1 MAMANKKF
9 HLGYLI
15 AGTLLLILSSSAWG
29 QDKVPAT
36 TEEARTAF
44 EAADAELNTVYRQCI
59 EPDRTTVQAIS
70 ALQQSQRVWVQYR
83 DLNAAAY
90 QTGQSS
96 RKVTKDQFY
105 YYAETVITKSRLQ
118 ELKTLFLTD

>member
-1 MAMANKKF
+1 LHSVVDPWLKR
-9 HLGYLI
+9 L
-15 AGTLLLILSSSAWG
+15 WPR
-29 QDKVPAT
+29 KVPAT
-36 TEEARTAF
+36 TEEARSAF
-44 EAADAELNTVYRQCI
+44 ETADAELNAVYHQCI

-96 RKVTKDQFY
+96 RKVTKDQYY
-105 YYAETVITKSRLQ
+105 YYAATVITKSRIQ
-118 ELKTLFLTD
+118 ELKALFLND

>member
-1 MAMANKKF
+1 MAKQHF
-9 HLGYLI
+9 RLGYLT
-15 AGTLLLILSSSAWG
+15 ACVLWSVLGSSAFS
-29 QDKVPAT
+29 QEKVPAT
-36 TEEARTAF
+36 TEEARSAF
-44 EAADAELNTVYRQCI
+44 ETADAELNAVYHQCI

-96 RKVTKDQFY
+96 RKVTKDQYY
-105 YYAETVITKSRLQ
+105 YYAATVITKSRIQ
-118 ELKTLFLTD
+118 ELKTLFLSD

>member
-1 MAMANKKF
+1 MANKHF
-9 HLGYLI
+9 TLGYLI
-15 AGTLLLILSSSAWG
+15 AGILLSVLGSTAFG
-29 QDKVPAT
+29 QEKVPAT
-36 TEEARTAF
+36 TEEARSAY
-44 EAADAELNTVYRQCI
+44 ENADAELNAVYHQSI

-96 RKVTKDQFY
+96 RKVTKDQYY
-105 YYAETVITKSRLQ
+105 YYAATVITKSRIQ
-118 ELKTLFLTD
+118 ELKTLFLSD

>member
-1 MAMANKKF
+1 MANKHF
-9 HLGYLI
+9 TLGYLI
-15 AGTLLLILSSSAWG
+15 ACTLLSVLGSSAFG
-29 QDKVPAT
+29 QEKVPAT
-36 TEEARTAF
+36 TEEARSAY
-44 EAADAELNTVYRQCI
+44 ENADAELNAVYHQCI

-96 RKVTKDQFY
+96 RKVTKDQYY
-105 YYAETVITKSRLQ
+105 YYAATVITKSRIQ